1 MKSIILVIESE
12 IRGCPSHWK
21 LFVAKHLANGSR
33 EVPVRVFP
41 ADVKQRL
48 QEDSLPFRL
57 HFRFEAKASR
67 LNQGNF
73 LPPQETFISKSSVK
87 DEDLIVNLSSLSLG
101 ELRKIFP
108 KNIIWTLCYKGHP
121 LQAFTH
127 IGEQEFVCGKATV
140 DIELVESV
148 PGAEA
153 VCLDVARYNPHY
165 SAVRNFQNAVYSLHL
180 LILKN
185 IRKRTTANEIRK
197 ADKSG
202 GSYIL
207 SYLAA
212 FYKHV
217 FMLHWR
223 SVLARINPNWYGEQ
237 WTVGIS
243 RGQFLEKGVKDLV
256 VHPVPKGEF
265 WADPFLYRNPRDK
278 KLYLMVER
286 FPFRERKGVIACG
299 EVDDELHIHKMHD
312 ILVKPYHLS
321 YPHLIEEDGKLYMM
335 PESSANNR
343 LEIYVCVEF
352 PNQWQLY
359 AVGMQGQSVTDT
371 VYYMDKNG
379 DRWLFTT
386 ESDSDAVMHCTVMNI
401 YKIDSLALN
410 EVTPHKQN
418 PIIIDS
424 SCARNGGRIFESD
437 GNIYRVAQNN
447 TFGEYGHGVSLRQI
461 VKLDIESYEE
471 VEVASLSGTDVH
483 QFRYNHHLCQIDDAF
498 VLDLRK

>member
-12 IRGCPSHWK
+12 IQDCPSHWK

-33 EVPVRVFP
+33 EAAVRVVLV
-41 ADVKQRL
+41 DVKQRL
-48 QEDSLPFRL
+48 QEDSFLVRL
-57 HFRFEAKASR
+57 HFKFEAKASR
-67 LNQGNF
+67 LNQRNYM
-73 LPPQETFISKSSVK
+73 PSKDAFISRFSVK
-87 DEDLIVNLSSLSLG
+87 DEDLIVSLSSLSLG
-101 ELRKIFP
+101 ELREMFP
-108 KNIIWTLCYKGHP
+108 KNAIWMFNYQGRP

-127 IGEQEFVCGKATV
+127 IGEQEIVCGKATV

-148 PGAEA
+148 LGLE
-153 VCLDVARYNPHY
+153 VLCLDVARHNPHY
-165 SAVRNFQNAVYSLHL
+165 SAVRNFQNAVYSLHF

-185 IRKRTTANEIRK
+185 IKKRATANEIRK
-197 ADKSG
+197 ANKSG
-202 GSYIL
+202 GSYTL
-207 SYLAA
+207 GYLTA

-265 WADPFLYRNPRDK
+265 WADPFLYKNPSDG

-299 EVDDELHIHKMHD
+299 EVDDELHVHKMHD

-321 YPHLIEEDGKLYMM
+321 YPHLVEEDGKLYMM
-335 PESSANNR
+335 PECSANNR

-371 VYYMDKNG
+371 VYYKDKNG

-424 SCARNGGRIFESD
+424 SCARNGGRIFERN

-461 VKLDIESYEE
+461 VKLDINNYEE
-471 VEVASLSGTDVH
+471 SEIVRIDGADIPE
-483 QFRYNHHLCQIDDAF
+483 FRYNHHLCQIDDAF